1 MPNDG
6 VICQGPVAIAI
17 GPGIVDTA
25 LKPPLNDISDV
36 SKNNP
41 IGIFDGKVSNSWSHK
56 DAEEEA

>member
-17 GPGIVDTA
+17 GPGIDDRA

-36 SKNNP
+36 SKNNLNVGP
-41 IGIFDGKVSNSWSHK
+41 RD
-56 DAEEEA
+56 